1 MAKKRYSIW
10 VREIDSDHD
19 VELMQMDG
27 DPADVVSALRQK
39 TLTMKSLAGAK
50 RKTQV
55 AKYSWVRVVDNDR
68 TRTG

>member
-1 MAKKRYSIW
+1 
-10 VREIDSDHD
+10 
-19 VELMQMDG
+19 MQMDG

-55 AKYSWVRVVDNDR
+55 AKYSLVRVVDNDR